1 MTTNPF
7 QPSSSAM
14 TPHNDPLG
22 IVAAAEAVVGRARHV
37 RVQLQPLAR
46 WAVQLSARR
55 LPPPGWDV
63 RLHYFDGTERTANW
77 LLLLDSLNFSFWG
90 DPGDR
95 WEIDYNGRP
104 LSGYWALAGALTRAV
119 NEGVRLWDADVL
131 AELPADT
138 LAHVFRGRGV
148 VPLFEERLS
157 IARETGRVLR
167 ALYDGQFAN
176 AVERA
181 GRSAIGLV
189 RLLDRD
195 FPSFRDVAQYDG
207 LTVPFYK
214 RAQILCGDL
223 HAAFGGE
230 GWGRFHDLNDLT
242 IFADYK
248 LPQVLR
254 QIGGIEFSDELA
266 ARVDSKELLVA
277 GSAEEVEVRAAT
289 VWACDLL
296 RRQIQRQGRDVP
308 SYRLDWFLWDLS
320 QTMELTQPHIR
331 TRTVFY

>member
-1 MTTNPF
+1 MTDPF
-7 QPSSSAM
+7 LPPSAAI

-22 IVAAAEAVVGRARHV
+22 IVAAAEAVMAQAQHV
-37 RVQLQPLAR
+37 RVHVPPLAQ
-46 WAVQLSARR
+46 WAVQLAARP

-77 LLLLDSLNFSFWG
+77 LLLLDALNFSFWG

-95 WEIDYNGRP
+95 WEIDFEGRV

-119 NEGVRLWDADVL
+119 QEGIPLWNADAL
-131 AELPADT
+131 AGLDADT
-138 LAHVFRGRGV
+138 LAQVFRGRGV
-148 VPLFEERLS
+148 VPMFDERLH
-157 IARETGRVLR
+157 IARATGRALR
-167 ALYDGQFAN
+167 EHYHGHFA
-176 AVERA
+176 AAIASVD
-181 GRSAIGLV
+181 RSAIALV

-195 FPSFRDVAQYDG
+195 FPSFRDVAQYGDG

-214 RAQILCGDL
+214 RAQILCADL

-230 GWGRFHDLNDLT
+230 GWGRFNDLHDLT

-254 QIGGIEFSDELA
+254 ALGGIEFSEELA
-266 ARVDSKELLVA
+266 AQVDGKELLAA
-277 GSAEEVEVRAAT
+277 GSAAEVEVRAAT
-289 VWACDLL
+289 IWACELL
-296 RRQIQRQGRDVP
+296 RQHVQRQGRDVP
-308 SYRLDWFLWDLS
+308 SYRLDWYLWDLS
-320 QTMELTQPHIR
+320 QTMPLEQPHIR